1 MAAIDHYLN
10 SVIQQ
15 ARLEAFDD
23 GSATL
28 EAHHLLLGIAV
39 VGENAELIA
48 AGLGYDQIRAALQE
62 EFEHSLQTVGVSAAA
77 YHLPK
82 PTRVGDPP
90 TTLGASAKLAFDRAF
105 AWARRKKDLRPVH
118 LLLGILQAEIGT
130 VPRALALAGFDRP
143 ALLARFSGEPA

>member
-28 EAHHLLLGIAV
+28 EACHLLLGIAV
-39 VGENAELIA
+39 VGENTELIA
-48 AGLGYDQIRAALQE
+48 AGLGYDQIRAALRE
-62 EFEHSLQTVGVSAAA
+62 EFEHSLQTVGVSAAV

-90 TTLGASAKLAFDRAF
+90 TTLGASAKLAFDRGF
-105 AWARRKKDLRPVH
+105 ARARTKKDLRPVH

-143 ALLARFSGEPA
+143 ALIARLAGDAA